1 MKRLLLAIG
10 CGFMLLAAGC
20 GGGLNHNVVAV
31 DLLHGQPWPTLER
44 ELGQLGLQVLPL
56 RNETDFRRLARAGT
70 LLILASDSG
79 TAPVISEDSTKKIER
94 FVRAG
99 GGLLCAAES
108 WSWVAGGERVVDHF
122 PLNTLGRRLGFR
134 ILDRAAGAPRNISPS
149 LLGGLDGIRRSD
161 WWASEVRVDDGD
173 SEPLITDEDLRPMA
187 VRMPYGRGRVVV
199 VGHCEL
205 LRENPEVLRNVLL
218 YLTRLDELVL

>member
-1 MKRLLLAIG
+1 MVCVVA
-10 CGFMLLAAGC
+10 LLAAGC
-20 GGGLNHNVVAV
+20 GGGFRPNVVAV
-31 DLLHGQPWPTLER
+31 DLLHGRPWPALEQ

-161 WWASEVRVDDGD
+161 WWASEVRVTAEGAE
-173 SEPLITDEDLRPMA
+173 SLITDGELRPMA
-187 VRMPYGRGRVVV
+187 ARFPCGQGRIVV

-218 YLTRLDELVL
+218 YLTRLDELVM